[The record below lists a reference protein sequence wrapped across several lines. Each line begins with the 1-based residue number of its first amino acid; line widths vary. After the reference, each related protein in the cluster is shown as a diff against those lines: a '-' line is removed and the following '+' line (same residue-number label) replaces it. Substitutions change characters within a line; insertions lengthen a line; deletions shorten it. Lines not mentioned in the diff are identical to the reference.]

1 MPSTTFYNKDPMAV
15 VNNMDSYFKQ
25 IPPDCS
31 IYSEDGF
38 EFPIHKELLY
48 QTKLLRHM
56 IENTNT
62 DCCKIE
68 IMCPSLS
75 KEELETIVNFLYK
88 GKTFCTD
95 QAVAFQV
102 IDNLKHLFGFPS
114 RNFDFNGTILEFF
127 ENFTSATEVSF
138 WKVLLKNSLILQC
151 WCFHFTGSAI

>member
-1 MPSTTFYNKDPMAV
+1 MKMAFKMASIFYNKDPMAI

-31 IYSEDGF
+31 IYSKDGF

-48 QTKLLRHM
+48 QTKVLRQM
-56 IENTNT
+56 IKDTDM

-75 KEELETIVNFLYK
+75 KEELEIIVNFLYK
-88 GKTFCTD
+88 GKTFCTGE
-95 QAVAFQV
+95 AVAFQV

-127 ENFTSATEVSF
+127 ENFTSATDVSF
-138 WKVLLKNSLILQC
+138 CKVLLKIALK
-151 WCFHFTGSAI
+151 